1 VIIGSGDITK
11 AITDN
16 DSFTYFAS
24 GVSNSLE
31 TKQAMFN
38 REANLLA
45 SITRVN
51 TLVYFST
58 LSVYHKK
65 SPYTKHKLAMEAY
78 IRKNFSNYVILRIGN
93 ITWGNNPH
101 TFINFFKRKLK
112 QNKPIRCTKDI
123 KYILNKKQ
131 FLLHLSMLPLKGKHT
146 INIMGTPMTPKQVLN
161 ILRNGLH
168 L

>member
-1 VIIGSGDITK
+1 MKVGTGDIAS

-31 TKQAMFN
+31 TKKAMFD
-38 REANLLA
+38 RERALLLA
-45 SITRVN
+45 TFRCN

-58 LSVYHKK
+58 LSIYSKK
-65 SPYTKHKLAMEAY
+65 SPYTKHKLEMEAL
-78 IRKNFSNYVILRIGN
+78 IKKNFPNYIILRLGN
-93 ITWGNNPH
+93 ITWGKNEH

-112 QNKPIRCTKDI
+112 RNQPIRTTKDI
-123 KYILNKKQ
+123 KYILTKKQ
-131 FLLHLSMLPLKGKHT
+131 FQLHLSMLPTKGKHT
-146 INIMGTPMTPKQVLN
+146 INVMGTPMTPKQVLN
-161 ILRNGLH
+161 ILRHGLH